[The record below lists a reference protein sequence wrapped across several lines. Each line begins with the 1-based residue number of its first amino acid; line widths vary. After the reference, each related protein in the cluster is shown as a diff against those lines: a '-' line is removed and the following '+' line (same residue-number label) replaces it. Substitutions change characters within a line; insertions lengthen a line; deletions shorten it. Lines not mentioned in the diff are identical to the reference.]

1 MRLFLITMP
10 LFLCIS
16 VCYAVDTQET
26 TYYDNVDWAKST
38 INSTQKKSGYKTFDQ
53 NTLCQDRACRDGVAN
68 PSETA
73 YYYDESKIETAKASR
88 YASDEQAQ
96 SVNTSFNNGRPA
108 IDPNEQAYQDAIGYQ
123 MDAYNIS
130 HGISSKYHDCET
142 GSICEINNETR
153 YCTRPTNNPV
163 HCYIT
168 PYIKNRDEVEYE
180 KKFGR
185 GTISF
190 PLVFSPDEASTTLKR
205 VKFNY
210 QACLGTIF
218 AGLLYRIYIND
229 AHITPLSVS
238 TADTCGGGL
247 ILITFSADVVVDL
260 TASVFTTR
268 ISVEAFGIEENFL
281 DGESLVNT
289 EVTFFLEKETL
300 DIGYKNSC
308 TAMLPECKQV
318 SSNCI
323 EGRETR
329 KLEGISVTLDCW
341 KQDVVYR
348 CDYPNT
354 CSSLVDCSFIS
365 ETCDST
371 FEGVCVRNK
380 QKKQC
385 ETRQCRDTGLIC
397 GEDSFALDGDFYE
410 SSPTTS
416 TDFEQAASGLAA
428 ASEAGMDVKNETSVT
443 EDSKI
448 IFTGKAMKCTDKPI
462 GISNCCQD
470 GGWGD
475 DVGITSC
482 SQEEKELG
490 AAKEDKLSIYVGR
503 YCAEKILGV
512 CIRDKKSYCVFN
524 SKLARIIQE
533 EGKPQLGLNFGSA
546 ETPDCEALS
555 PNQLQQIDMSA
566 MDFTDFY
573 PDLQDD
579 LAIPDADQIK
589 QRIDTTVAK

>member
-1 MRLFLITMP
+1 MRLLPLITP
-10 LFLCIS
+10 LLLCIS

-26 TYYDNVDWAKST
+26 RYYDNVDWAKST
-38 INSTQKKSGYKTFDQ
+38 ISTTQKKSGYKTFDQ
-53 NTLCQDRACRDGVAN
+53 NTLCQDTACRDGVAN

-73 YYYDESKIETAKASR
+73 YYNDASKIETEKTSR

-96 SVNTSFNNGRPA
+96 SVNTSFNRGRPT

-142 GSICEINNETR
+142 GSICEIDNETR
-153 YCTRPTNNPV
+153 YCTKPTNNPV
-163 HCYIT
+163 HCFIT
-168 PYIKNRDEVEYE
+168 PYVKNKDEVEYE

-185 GTISF
+185 GDISF
-190 PLVFSPDEASTTLKR
+190 PLIHSPEESSATLKR
-205 VKFNY
+205 VTVNFRQCVY
-210 QACLGTIF
+210 VLISF
-218 AGLLYRIYIND
+218 RIYINGR
-229 AHITPLSVS
+229 HISKLNETHLGDCGSTGWHQLYDFSV
-238 TADTCGGGL
+238 DVMVD
-247 ILITFSADVVVDL
+247 ISAP
-260 TASVFTTR
+260 VFTLR
-268 ISVEAFGIEENFL
+268 IAGEIGGADPVFIDEVFKDIEVVFH
-281 DGESLVNT
+281 
-289 EVTFFLEKETL
+289 LEKETL

-308 TAMLPECKQV
+308 DSMLPECKQV

-341 KQDVVYR
+341 KRDVVYR

-354 CSSLVDCSFIS
+354 CSSLADCTFIS
-365 ETCDST
+365 ESCDST

-380 QKKQC
+380 QKNQC
-385 ETRQCRDTGLIC
+385 EIRQCRDTGLIC

-524 SKLARIIQE
+524 SKLARIVQE

-546 ETPDCEALS
+546 KTPNCDALS
-555 PNQLQQIDMSA
+555 PNQLQQIDMNA

-589 QRIDTTVAK
+589 QRIDTAVAK